1 VTYDSIYPDFFR
13 AGVGRLQK
21 KGDKDGD
28 FLSLFSALEHFRRD
42 ITEQKNVQSIL
53 KVAELYLMGLG
64 LFKEIAF
71 FLINPANFDFEL
83 AHSAPPGRAPA
94 INEIVRRE
102 IRSGR
107 FAWALRQSTAVFFQS
122 QDGAESARGV
132 FHALGV
138 ASHRLGMFCGILSGE
153 HVSIQEISFNLLSIL
168 LGNTSDA
175 LAGAR
180 LTEELENKILAANGN
195 LQNALREN
203 EVLAR
208 IPAESPSPVLRLSRE
223 GKVLFSNLSGLDV
236 LRAQGCQV
244 GDWISGEWMDMLAA
258 VFESREK
265 REFEAQFEGRV
276 YAFLI
281 VPVPESQY
289 ANIYGTDI
297 TARKTAEAGQER
309 LIAEL
314 QEALAKVKTLSG
326 LVPICAWC
334 KKIRDDSGFWKQ
346 LEVFIEGHS
355 DAVFSHGVCPD
366 CVKKIT
372 GDLDAAAAKK

>member
-1 VTYDSIYPDFFR
+1 MTYDSIYPEFFKT
-13 AGVGRLQK
+13 GVGRLQR

-42 ITEQKNVQSIL
+42 MTEQKNVQSIL
-53 KVAELYLMGLG
+53 KVAEMYLLGLG
-64 LFKEIAF
+64 LFKKIAF
-71 FLINPANFDFEL
+71 SLINPANFDFEL
-83 AHSAPPGRAPA
+83 VHCAPLDQSAVLD
-94 INEIVRRE
+94 EIVRRE

-107 FAWALRQSTAVFFQS
+107 FAWALRQSTAVFFTAQ
-122 QDGAESARGV
+122 AETGPVRGV

-138 ASHRLGMFCGILSGE
+138 ASHRLGMFCGVLSEE
-153 HVSIQEISFNLLSIL
+153 HVSIQDISFNLLSIL

-175 LAGAR
+175 LAGVR
-180 LTEELENKILAANGN
+180 TTEELQNKILAANGN
-195 LQNALREN
+195 LQSALKEN

-208 IPAESPSPVLRLSRE
+208 IPAESPSPVLRLSKD
-223 GKVLFSNLSGLDV
+223 GKVLYSNLSGLDV
-236 LRAQGCQV
+236 LRAQGCQA
-244 GDWISGEWMDMLAA
+244 GDWITGDWMDMLAA
-258 VFESREK
+258 VFESGNK
-265 REFEAQFEGRV
+265 REFEAAFEGRV

-281 VPVPESQY
+281 VPVPESGY

-297 TARKTAEAGQER
+297 TARKAAESEQHR

-372 GDLDAAAAKK
+372 DGIDDEAGK

>member
-1 VTYDSIYPDFFR
+1 MTYDSIYPEFFKT
-13 AGVGRLQK
+13 GVGRLQR

-42 ITEQKNVQSIL
+42 ITEQKNVKSIL
-53 KVAELYLMGLG
+53 QVTELYLMGLG
-64 LFKEIAF
+64 LFKKIAF
-71 FLINPANFDFEL
+71 FLINPTNFDFEL
-83 AHSAPPGRAPA
+83 VHSAPPNQSAA
-94 INEIVRRE
+94 LEEIVRRE

-107 FAWALRQSTAVFFQS
+107 FAWALRQSTAVLFNS
-122 QDGAESARGV
+122 QGEAEPVRGV

-138 ASHRLGMFCGILSGE
+138 ASHRLGMFCGILCEE

-168 LGNTSDA
+168 LGNASDA
-175 LAGAR
+175 LAGVR
-180 LTEELENKILAANGN
+180 LTEELENKVLAANGN
-195 LQNALREN
+195 LQSALKEN

-208 IPAESPSPVLRLSRE
+208 IPAESPSPVLRLNKN
-223 GKVLFSNLSGLDV
+223 GKVLYSNQSGLDV

-244 GDWISGEWMDMLAA
+244 GDWISGEWMDRLAG
-258 VFESREK
+258 VFESGEK
-265 REFEAQFEGRV
+265 REFEAAFEARV

-281 VPVPESQY
+281 VPVPESDY
-289 ANIYGTDI
+289 VNIYGTDI
-297 TARKTAEAGQER
+297 TARKAAESEQYR

-314 QEALAKVKTLSG
+314 QDALAKVKTLSG

-355 DAVFSHGVCPD
+355 DARIQPWRLPRLC
-366 CVKKIT
+366 KKNNRRH
-372 GDLDAAAAKK
+372 